1 MNRNIM
7 MGLVL
12 IGLGVLIII
21 QRTFGIDINV
31 WNYVWPMFLLIPG
44 IAMHVNYFNGGRR
57 NSGLIVIAGIL
68 TVYGLLFLFN
78 TATNNMYSQ
87 NLDFVYTLGVGIG
100 FFESFMFGEKRNSD
114 LSIALVFFVI
124 SFYMLLKQ
132 LLPQYTEI
140 RDYVVPIALIILG
153 AYILFKKRN

>member
-1 MNRNIM
+1 M

-44 IAMHVNYFNGGRR
+44 ITMHVNYFKDGRR

-78 TATNNMYSQ
+78 TATGNVYSQ
-87 NLDFVYTLGVGIG
+87 KLDFVYTLGVGIG
-100 FFESFMFGEKRNSD
+100 FFESFVFGEKKNSD
-114 LSIALVFFVI
+114 LSISLVFFVI
-124 SFYMLLKQ
+124 SFYMFLKQ
-132 LLPQYTEI
+132 MLPGYYQI
-140 RDYVVPIALIILG
+140 RDYVVPIILIILG